1 MEQVYVKDLLL
12 ATGGTLLC
20 GEENTPVYD
29 IVTDSRTLKKGD
41 LFVPLKGEKVD
52 AHRFLDQAVSSCS
65 AAFTMEPVEDAWCQ
79 KDCAL
84 IAVEDTLT
92 AMQQVAAMLRS
103 RYQIPVIGVTGSV
116 GKTTT
121 REMIAKAL
129 SSEKKVFET
138 IKNYNSQVG
147 VPLTLAKL
155 DSSYEIAV
163 LEMGMSNFGEMQR
176 LSDMVRP
183 DTAVMTCIGVAH
195 IEQLKTQE
203 NIRAEKLKIISHM
216 KKEDVIYLNGDDP
229 LLYACKDQ
237 LPCTIVWYG
246 LGSHNDFRAENCR
259 IEGEKNVF
267 ELVHEAQR
275 VTVRLQA
282 MGEHNVRNALVALAV
297 SSQYG
302 VALDKAAAA
311 LSDFAGQR
319 QRIVKTSR
327 FTMIDDTY
335 NASPDSMRASL
346 KVLSDFPTAGRKIA
360 VLADMLELGPDTE
373 KFHRQ
378 VGACV
383 KENGIDYLIT
393 YGELARFIAE
403 EAEVDGMH
411 AESLE
416 QVADYLRQE
425 AKPEDVVLLKGSNGM
440 NLKQVVKQF
449 DK

>member
-65 AAFTMEPVEDAWCQ
+65 AAFTMEPVEEAWCQ

-176 LSDMVRP
+176 L
-183 DTAVMTCIGVAH
+183 
-195 IEQLKTQE
+195 
-203 NIRAEKLKIISHM
+203 
-216 KKEDVIYLNGDDP
+216 
-229 LLYACKDQ
+229 
-237 LPCTIVWYG
+237 
-246 LGSHNDFRAENCR
+246 
-259 IEGEKNVF
+259 
-267 ELVHEAQR
+267 
-275 VTVRLQA
+275 
-282 MGEHNVRNALVALAV
+282 
-297 SSQYG
+297 
-302 VALDKAAAA
+302 
-311 LSDFAGQR
+311 
-319 QRIVKTSR
+319 
-327 FTMIDDTY
+327 
-335 NASPDSMRASL
+335 
-346 KVLSDFPTAGRKIA
+346 
-360 VLADMLELGPDTE
+360 
-373 KFHRQ
+373 
-378 VGACV
+378 
-383 KENGIDYLIT
+383 
-393 YGELARFIAE
+393 
-403 EAEVDGMH
+403 
-411 AESLE
+411 
-416 QVADYLRQE
+416 
-425 AKPEDVVLLKGSNGM
+425 
-440 NLKQVVKQF
+440 
-449 DK
+449 

>member
-1 MEQVYVKDLLL
+1 M
-12 ATGGTLLC
+12 
-20 GEENTPVYD
+20 
-29 IVTDSRTLKKGD
+29 
-41 LFVPLKGEKVD
+41 
-52 AHRFLDQAVSSCS
+52 
-65 AAFTMEPVEDAWCQ
+65 
-79 KDCAL
+79 
-84 IAVEDTLT
+84 
-92 AMQQVAAMLRS
+92 
-103 RYQIPVIGVTGSV
+103 
-116 GKTTT
+116 
-121 REMIAKAL
+121 
-129 SSEKKVFET
+129 
-138 IKNYNSQVG
+138 
-147 VPLTLAKL
+147 
-155 DSSYEIAV
+155 
-163 LEMGMSNFGEMQR
+163 
-176 LSDMVRP
+176 
-183 DTAVMTCIGVAH
+183 
-195 IEQLKTQE
+195 
-203 NIRAEKLKIISHM
+203 
-216 KKEDVIYLNGDDP
+216 
-229 LLYACKDQ
+229 
-237 LPCTIVWYG
+237 
-246 LGSHNDFRAENCR
+246 
-259 IEGEKNVF
+259 NVF
-267 ELVHEAQR
+267 ELVHESQR

-297 SSQYG
+297 ASQYG

-346 KVLSDFPTAGRKIA
+346 KVLSDFHTTGRKIA

-403 EAEVDGMH
+403 EAKVDGMH
-411 AESLE
+411 AQSLE